1 MSRRPSRL
9 RNRLLLA
16 MSGLV
21 LATSAVFSL
30 YTLVFTYAVEDAFL
44 ATRLQEEAIYQSE
57 ARARTGAWSIPR
69 DPRLQLHG
77 SEATLPASIR
87 ALLRSEPQR
96 VEFPGQSGSHFHL
109 LPLDTP
115 DGARAWLLY
124 DAGADLIVPAMR
136 DRLLGLLAATTG
148 LLVACALA
156 IGYLVSWRVAHR
168 LERLAESVAGFSPER
183 IPASLSQVAGNDEVG
198 VVAASLAAMSARLQA
213 YVQRE
218 RRFTRDASHEL
229 RTPLAVIRS
238 ASDQLARQPELG
250 PASRGHATLI
260 CESTARLEQTVA
272 TLLAVA
278 REDRSELGF
287 DSVPLLPLIEHAVI
301 DQSARL
307 EGKPVEV
314 EVEVPATARLRAPE
328 TVARILLANLV
339 GNAFAHTAAGRVRI
353 DTNGGALRIVNSLT
367 GDFLPG
373 EPQAGQHSTSVDG
386 FGFGLDIVRRLS
398 ERFGLGFELAAEG
411 GDVVATLT
419 LDDSGE
425 HFASNSKP

>member
-1 MSRRPSRL
+1 MKRPSRL

-30 YTLVFTYAVEDAFL
+30 YTLAFTYAVEDTFL
-44 ATRLQEEAIYQSE
+44 AARLQEEAGYQSAE
-57 ARARTGAWSIPR
+57 RARTGAWSISR
-69 DPRLQLHG
+69 DPKLQLHE
-77 SEATLPASIR
+77 SEASLPTSVR
-87 ALLRSEPQR
+87 ELLRREPRR
-96 VEFPGQSGSHFHL
+96 VEFPGPLESHFHL
-109 LPLDTP
+109 LPLDAP

-136 DRLLGLLAATTG
+136 DKLLALLAVTTG

-156 IGYLVSWRVAHR
+156 VAFLVSWRVARR
-168 LERLAESVAGFSPER
+168 LERLAASVSAFSPDR

-198 VVAASLAAMSARLQA
+198 VVAASLDAMSTRLQA
-213 YVQRE
+213 YVERE

-238 ASDQLARQPELG
+238 AGDQLARQPELG
-250 PASRGHATLI
+250 PTSRGHATLI
-260 CESTARLEQTVA
+260 CESTMRLEQMVA

-278 REDRSELGF
+278 REDRSEMGF
-287 DSVPLLPLIEHAVI
+287 DSVTLLPLVEQAVI

-307 EGKPVEV
+307 DGKPVEV
-314 EVEVPATARLRAPE
+314 DVEVPATACLRTPE

-353 DTNGGALRIVNSLT
+353 DTDAGALRVVNSLT
-367 GDFLPG
+367 GIFLPG
-373 EPQAGQHSTSVDG
+373 EPQSGQHSTSVDG

-398 ERFGLGFELAAEG
+398 ERFDLGFELVAEG

-419 LDDSGE
+419 LADS
-425 HFASNSKP
+425 NKPYARKGSI